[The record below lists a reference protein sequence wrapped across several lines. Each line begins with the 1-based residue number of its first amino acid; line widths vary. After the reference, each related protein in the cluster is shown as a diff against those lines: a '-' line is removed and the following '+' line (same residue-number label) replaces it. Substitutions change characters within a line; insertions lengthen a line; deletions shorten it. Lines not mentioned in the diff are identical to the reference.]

1 MVEFCIALI
10 RFALELANCNC
21 LPLKPLGNVLTTS
34 PQFDSPVYTAWL
46 YPGAA
51 VWCHET
57 KHAVLSFSFF
67 SLLAANSKP
76 SLKWAYCIAALA
88 KSMTVELNQAQRELD
103 QEEKYSPLSFHLTN
117 QTLPSATSLRPVRPS
132 STPSSSSS
140 SAGGQ
145 VLLTRANQASSPPQ
159 ILCHHDREM
168 FFSFPLYTWPYIFS
182 PLSLL
187 IENCE
192 EGGSRTATD
201 QAEVSSEGAPAS
213 HTTSAPLRWRRGRG
227 QAIHRNVEIKFK
239 RKASGRTRIQ
249 SLRPVD
255 RPDPH
260 TGDLYRRLLMY
271 CDAERSCQRNVLHLI
286 TVTWQRGEERGNNKE
301 SQSFRWAL
309 ISMNQR

>member
-76 SLKWAYCIAALA
+76 SLKWAYCIPALA

-117 QTLPSATSLRPVRPS
+117 QILPSANHVSATCATLLHPILLQLFSRRPGSTHQSQPSFITSPNIMS
-132 STPSSSSS
+132 SRQRNVFLIPLVHV
-140 SAGGQ
+140 AIH
-145 VLLTRANQASSPPQ
+145 LL
-159 ILCHHDREM
+159 
-168 FFSFPLYTWPYIFS
+168 S
-182 PLSLL
+182 PLSPDRKLWRRW
-187 IENCE
+187 IQD
-192 EGGSRTATD
+192 GDWPGRGVT
-201 QAEVSSEGAPAS
+201 
-213 HTTSAPLRWRRGRG
+213 RWRTSEPHDLRST
-227 QAIHRNVEIKFK
+227 QV
-239 RKASGRTRIQ
+239 KAWKG
-249 SLRPVD
+249 
-255 RPDPH
+255 
-260 TGDLYRRLLMY
+260 TGH
-271 CDAERSCQRNVLHLI
+271 SP
-286 TVTWQRGEERGNNKE
+286 
-301 SQSFRWAL
+301 
-309 ISMNQR
+309 